1 MSNIKQYVKLAK
13 DKLIERLLILISLL
27 ILANLIFFPMPTFA
41 DADSNSFNGANNSNS
56 YQLVPENQGQN
67 LIQILNPEVMF
78 LGSAKV
84 DDSHLPQNNGLKAK
98 YTVNATLTA
107 YNSDVGQTDDSP
119 CITANGFDLCKH
131 GQEDTVAIN
140 GVKMG
145 TKVRF
150 PDLFGD
156 RVFVVRD
163 RMNARYDSNRVDVWM
178 LSRADAKTFGVKTA
192 KMEVLE

>member
-1 MSNIKQYVKLAK
+1 MNNFKQYLKLAK
-13 DKLIERLLILISLL
+13 NKLIERLLVLISLL
-27 ILANLIFFPMPTFA
+27 ILANLVFSPVPAFA
-41 DADSNSFNGANNSNS
+41 EAENANNSLN
-56 YQLVPENQGQN
+56 YQLISENQPYN

-78 LGSAKV
+78 DGSAQAENG
-84 DDSHLPQNNGLKAK
+84 HLPQNKGLEAK
-98 YTVNATLTA
+98 YSVNTVITA
-107 YNSDVGQTDDSP
+107 YTSEVGQTDDSP
-119 CITANGFDLCKH
+119 CITASGFNVCKH

-140 GVKMG
+140 GYKMG

-163 RMNARYDSNRVDVWM
+163 RMNARYGSGHVDVWM
-178 LSRADAKTFGVKTA
+178 LSKADAKKFGVKVA